1 MSNNGLAP
9 PLPGILFSC
18 VLSTTDLLKLCL
30 LLLGSRLLL
39 GLVGLQYSN
48 SLFHLRS
55 SNRELI
61 QGSYALTHWAL
72 FSPENVCFI
81 TAPVLLLVCAWRMFF
96 SGLTEILYNVNY
108 SYMYTAIIYILSLNV
123 YTTQKFFLLPLL
135 PACSFFKFY
144 ICKFDTKKSQ
154 IKYCTIS
161 VGLEV
166 CRQTVNAADLSTL

>member
-81 TAPVLLLVCAWRMFF
+81 TAPILLLICAWRMFF
-96 SGLTEILYNVNY
+96 FWVYRNLIQCKLFLYVHSYYIHPLFECLYYTKILF
-108 SYMYTAIIYILSLNV
+108 A
-123 YTTQKFFLLPLL
+123 
-135 PACSFFKFY
+135 A
-144 ICKFDTKKSQ
+144 
-154 IKYCTIS
+154 
-161 VGLEV
+161 
-166 CRQTVNAADLSTL
+166 TVTSMFIF